1 MKCTYIRII
10 LENIPNGILPYVLE
24 PLVSSPAL
32 KELSK
37 HPCMWKKLIESEVP
51 LSAYQA
57 LPTAVGK
64 GPTDAGFFFVFW
76 GGGGVC
82 SKPCRNLGLLTNKF
96 RRKNKKISKNKR

>member
-1 MKCTYIRII
+1 MCEWLVFEGILGFSELQSRPSFKVII

-57 LPTAVGK
+57 LPTAVER
-64 GPTDAGFFFVFW
+64 W
-76 GGGGVC
+76 
-82 SKPCRNLGLLTNKF
+82 KP
-96 RRKNKKISKNKR
+96 